1 MSGGW
6 SPPQWIQKGQAGN
19 LTNTG
24 EKQER
29 DCFSAFGG
37 SQ

>member
-1 MSGGW
+1 VDS
-6 SPPQWIQKGQAGN
+6 KGQAGN
-19 LTNTG
+19 LINTG

-29 DCFSAFGG
+29 DCFAAFGG

>member
-1 MSGGW
+1 VERRS
-6 SPPQWIQKGQAGN
+6 N

-29 DCFSAFGG
+29 DCFAVSGG